1 MFHLYL
7 FQGNSALAIDELN
20 CIKAEFLQSANYQAP
35 LTAEYVLSPDFQG
48 RLPTVW
54 LDNSEKTISLGTN
67 QTWSN

>member
-48 RLPTVW
+48 RLPTV
-54 LDNSEKTISLGTN
+54 
-67 QTWSN
+67 